1 MPHII
6 FYDQNIALK
15 YATSNTKEP
24 KNTKTHHK
32 FGINVMKQKNR
43 CLVAIRD

>member
-6 FYDQNIALK
+6 FDGQNIVLK

-24 KNTKTHHK
+24 KNIKTHNK
-32 FGINVMKQKNR
+32 FGINVMK
-43 CLVAIRD
+43 

>member
-6 FYDQNIALK
+6 FDDQNIALE

-24 KNTKTHHK
+24 KNTKTHNK
-32 FGINVMKQKNR
+32 FGINVMKQKYR
-43 CLVAIRD
+43 CLVATRD

>member
-24 KNTKTHHK
+24 KNTKTQNK
-32 FGINVMKQKNR
+32 FGINVMK
-43 CLVAIRD
+43 

>member
-6 FYDQNIALK
+6 FVDQNIVLK

-24 KNTKTHHK
+24 KNTKTHNK
-32 FGINVMKQKNR
+32 FKINVMKWKNR
-43 CLVAIRD
+43 CLMATKD